1 MHERISSTVHVDTSL
16 EPTPGKSPAPVVF
29 LELCAGSAA
38 LSAAAQK
45 CGFQVFPVDFH
56 RNRFSPKCRILEV
69 DMSHPESAGL
79 LNSMIH
85 EMNPIACHMGLPCG
99 TCSRAREQ
107 AIPAAKKARGAP
119 EPVPLRDAQ
128 ALLGLKNLSKKDQQK
143 VDAANRVYRTAI
155 QVMLQCYLCGVILV
169 IENPVRSWL
178 WPLLALLVKQTC
190 NKGFIDWYFSLH
202 EIVYAAC
209 MHGGKRD
216 KYTKLLS
223 STPCLQPLACECD
236 GAHEHLPWG
245 VQKSSGQ

>member
-1 MHERISSTVHVDTSL
+1 
-16 EPTPGKSPAPVVF
+16 
-29 LELCAGSAA
+29 
-38 LSAAAQK
+38 
-45 CGFQVFPVDFH
+45 
-56 RNRFSPKCRILEV
+56 
-69 DMSHPESAGL
+69 MSHPESAGL

-85 EMNPIACHMGLPCG
+85 EMDPIACHMGLPCG

-143 VDAANRVYRTAI
+143 VDAANQVYTTAV

-178 WPLLALLVKQTC
+178 WPLLALLVKQTRHQ
-190 NKGFIDWYFSLH
+190 GFIDWYFSLH

-216 KYTKLLS
+216 EYTKLLS

-236 GAHEHLPWG
+236 GGHETLALGSTTILRPRGPLQQLPKLSTQHFCVPDTLICLLHWLTNKG
-245 VQKSSGQ
+245 WNLQPPAVSP

>member
-1 MHERISSTVHVDTSL
+1 VHDGISSTVHDNTTL

-45 CGFQVFPVDFH
+45 RGFQVFPVDFH

-128 ALLGLKNLSKKDQQK
+128 SLLGLKNLSKKDQQK
-143 VDAANRVYRTAI
+143 VDAANQVYKTAV
-155 QVMLQCYLCGVILV
+155 QVMLQCYLRGVIVV

-178 WPLLALLVKQTC
+178 WPLLALL
-190 NKGFIDWYFSLH
+190 
-202 EIVYAAC
+202 
-209 MHGGKRD
+209 
-216 KYTKLLS
+216 
-223 STPCLQPLACECD
+223 CE
-236 GAHEHLPWG
+236 AN
-245 VQKSSGQ
+245 S